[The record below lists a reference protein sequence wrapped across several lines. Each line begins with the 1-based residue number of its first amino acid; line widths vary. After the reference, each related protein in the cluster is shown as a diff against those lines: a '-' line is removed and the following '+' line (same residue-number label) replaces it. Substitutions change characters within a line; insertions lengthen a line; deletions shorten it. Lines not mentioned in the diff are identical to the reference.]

1 VTENNF
7 VNALIPFIEAKEVE
21 MVDKQVHSILFAGV
35 GGQGILR
42 ASDIICEV
50 IMDAGLDVKKSE
62 VHGMAQRG
70 GCVTSHVRY
79 GSKVYS
85 PLAEMGSIQTLVS
98 FEKMEA
104 LRYLKF
110 LRKDA
115 AIIVNTEEIFPPA
128 VNMGDAPYPED
139 AIAFLKDNYSNVIHF
154 NAAELAKKVGNIKT
168 ANVVLLGAV
177 SNLMNIDQSI
187 WENVI
192 KKSFPEKLVKMNLE
206 AFQSGIA
213 A

>member
-1 VTENNF
+1 
-7 VNALIPFIEAKEVE
+7 
-21 MVDKQVHSILFAGV
+21 MVDNKVNSILFAGV

-50 IMDAGLDVKKSE
+50 IMEAGLDVKKSE

-79 GSKVYS
+79 GKKVYS
-85 PLAEMGSIQTLVS
+85 PLAESGSIQTLIS

-104 LRYLKF
+104 LRYLK
-110 LRKDA
+110 LIRKDA
-115 AIIVNTEEIFPPA
+115 AIIVNTEEIYPPA

-139 AIAFLKDNYSNVIHF
+139 AISFLNKHYGKVVSF
-154 NAAELAKKVGNIKT
+154 NAAELAQKAGNIKT
-168 ANVVLLGAV
+168 ANVVLLGAL

-187 WENVI
+187 WQNVI
-192 KKSFPEKLVKMNLE
+192 KKSFPEKLVKVNLT
-206 AFQSGIA
+206 AFQMGIDA
-213 A
+213 

>member
-1 VTENNF
+1 M
-7 VNALIPFIEAKEVE
+7 ADSEV
-21 MVDKQVHSILFAGV
+21 KSILFAGV

-50 IMDAGLDVKKSE
+50 IMEAGLDVKKSE

-79 GSKVYS
+79 GKKVYS
-85 PLAEMGSIQTLVS
+85 PLAEPGTIQTLIS

-115 AIIVNTEEIFPPA
+115 AIIVNTEEIYPPA
-128 VNMGDAPYPED
+128 VNMGDAPYPAD
-139 AIAFLKDNYSNVIHF
+139 AVSFLKEHYAKVIYF
-154 NAAELAKKVGNIKT
+154 NAAELAQKTGNIKT

-187 WENVI
+187 WQSVI
-192 KKSFPEKLVKMNLE
+192 KKSFPDKLVKMNLA
-206 AFQSGIA
+206 AFQMGIDA
-213 A
+213 

>member
-1 VTENNF
+1 MINNK
-7 VNALIPFIEAKEVE
+7 VK
-21 MVDKQVHSILFAGV
+21 SILFAGV

-42 ASDIICEV
+42 ASDIICEA
-50 IMDAGLDVKKSE
+50 IMEAGLDVKKSE

-70 GCVTSHVRY
+70 GCVTSHVR
-79 GSKVYS
+79 
-85 PLAEMGSIQTLVS
+85 

-104 LRYLKF
+104 LRYLKS

-115 AIIVNTEEIFPPA
+115 AIIVNTEEIYPPA
-128 VNMGDAPYPED
+128 VNMGDAQYPD
-139 AIAFLKDNYSNVIHF
+139 DIIAFLKEHYGKVIHF
-154 NAAELAKKVGNIKT
+154 NAAELAQKAGNIRT

-187 WENVI
+187 WQSVI
-192 KKSFPEKLVKMNLE
+192 KKSFPEKLVKMNLA
-206 AFQSGIA
+206 AFQLGIA

>member
-1 VTENNF
+1 MSDY
-7 VNALIPFIEAKEVE
+7 EV
-21 MVDKQVHSILFAGV
+21 KSILFAGV

-50 IMDAGLDVKKSE
+50 IMEAGFDVKKSE

-79 GSKVYS
+79 GRKVYS
-85 PLAEMGSIQTLVS
+85 PLAEPGSIQTLVS

-104 LRYLKF
+104 LRYLKD

-115 AIIVNTEEIFPPA
+115 SIIVNTEEIYPPA
-128 VNMGDAPYPED
+128 VNMGDMPYPAD
-139 AIAFLKDNYSNVIHF
+139 AVDFLKNNYGRVISF
-154 NAAELAKKVGNIKT
+154 NAAELAKKAGNIRT
-168 ANVVLLGAV
+168 ANVVLLGAL
-177 SNLMNIDQSI
+177 SNHMTIDKSI

-192 KKSFPEKLVKMNLE
+192 KKSFPEKLIKVNLE
-206 AFQSGIA
+206 AFQMGINA
-213 A
+213 